1 LTADISCISLV
12 DMLVDHSFE
21 ESNSSNNSNK
31 FNSNRRAQ
39 DTLDSI
45 SSMRLGL
52 NKKKGEDDRKGL
64 MKKANGWDDDEDH
77 LI

>member
-1 LTADISCISLV
+1 MTANISCISLV
-12 DMLVDHSFE
+12 DMLVDHSYE
-21 ESNSSNNSNK
+21 ESNSSSNSNK

-52 NKKKGEDDRKGL
+52 NKKGEDDRKGL
-64 MKKANGWDDDEDH
+64 MKTTTDWDNDEDH